1 MNTVHN
7 YLFRLKKSIFHKGE
21 EFALDGGITF
31 GPGSDPKGSF
41 YSSPKLSIYWYQPE
55 SPAVIDEPVKAKGLI
70 SSMILKLGSLRMS
83 A

>member
-1 MNTVHN
+1 MSTVQS
-7 YLFRLKKSIFHKGE
+7 YLLRLKRSIFHKGE

-41 YSSPKLSIYWYQPE
+41 YNSPKLSIYWYQPE
-55 SPAVIDEPVKAKGLI
+55 SPVVIDEQVKAKGLI
-70 SSMILKLGSLRMS
+70 NSLIFKLGSLRMT